1 MSKNLI
7 GNAPH
12 QVPSNAD
19 LGELA
24 YQNSYWVRVGNITV
38 DYHTT
43 ITGNTTILGNL
54 ILSSSTANIVLGSG
68 ANLIMSGGSIQ
79 LTTGNIST
87 GGNINAVGNISTG
100 GNINAVGN
108 ISSSSNISAVGN
120 ISLSGNLLLTTGN
133 IVTSGNIVITTGN
146 IVTNGNVNV
155 TGTGN
160 VRIDSVLITQGDI
173 FCNVA
178 TQNFEG
184 NAVTTKRYLDSQLV
198 VFGF

>member
-54 ILSSSTANIVLGSG
+54 IMSSSTANIVLGSG
-68 ANLIMSGGSIQ
+68 ANLVV
-79 LTTGNIST
+79 TTGNIYT
-87 GGNINAVGNISTG
+87 GGNLINSGTILST
-100 GNINAVGN
+100 
-108 ISSSSNISAVGN
+108 
-120 ISLSGNLLLTTGN
+120 GNLLMN
-133 IVTSGNIVITTGN
+133 NSNIVITTGN
-146 IVTNGNVNV
+146 LITNGNILVTSGNINTNSNINV

-160 VRIDSVLITQGDI
+160 VRIDSVLITQGPI

-178 TQNFEG
+178 TQSFEG

>member
-87 GGNINAVGNISTG
+87 GGNFITSGNILS
-100 GNINAVGN
+100 
-108 ISSSSNISAVGN
+108 
-120 ISLSGNLLLTTGN
+120 SGNLVMNNGN
-133 IVTSGNIVITTGN
+133 VITNGNIVITTGN
-146 IVTNGNVNV
+146 VITNGNILVTSGNINTNSNINV

-160 VRIDSVLITQGDI
+160 VSIDSVLVTQGPI

-178 TQNFEG
+178 TQSFEG